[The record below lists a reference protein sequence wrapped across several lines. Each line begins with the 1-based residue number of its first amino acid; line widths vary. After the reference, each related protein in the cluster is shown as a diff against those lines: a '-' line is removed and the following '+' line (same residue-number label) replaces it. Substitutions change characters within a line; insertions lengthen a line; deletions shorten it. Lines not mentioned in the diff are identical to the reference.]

1 MQEFSNA
8 GMIFSGQKYC
18 DIVILI
24 DCYIISIFAIKNF
37 SVLKVFKNFKD
48 YSSQKPLALSLGM
61 FDGVHLG
68 HKSIIDELI
77 KVGADNNL
85 ETAILTF
92 WPHPRFVFNP
102 NEDLKL
108 LNTLEE
114 KKQLIEKYCI
124 DNLFLKEFDEEFRN
138 LTGEFVRQ
146 ILIDKLNVKYL
157 IIGYDHS
164 FGKNKSGN
172 FDLLVKLSKELDFE
186 VEQMEAINIHENNIS
201 STKVRNALLT
211 GDIKEANEMLGYSY
225 SVSGT
230 VVHGKKIGRTIG
242 YPTANI
248 DTESLK
254 LLPKKGAYIVEVD
267 VKGQH
272 YKGMLSIGTN
282 PTVNGEKLTV
292 EVYILDFDEDIYDER
307 ITVRFRDFLH
317 DEIKFEGIEK
327 LIERLDEDKRL
338 TEEFNF

>member
-1 MQEFSNA
+1 MKVFR
-8 GMIFSGQKYC
+8 
-18 DIVILI
+18 
-24 DCYIISIFAIKNF
+24 NF
-37 SVLKVFKNFKD
+37 SD
-48 YSSQKPLALSLGM
+48 YFSKKPLALSLGM

-68 HKSIIDELI
+68 HKYIMDEL
-77 KVGADNNL
+77 KKAGSENNL
-85 ETAILTF
+85 ETAVLTF

-114 KKQLIEKYCI
+114 KTLLMEKYGI
-124 DNLFLKEFDEEFRN
+124 GSLFLKEFDEEFRN
-138 LTGEFVRQ
+138 LTGEEFVRQ
-146 ILIDKLNVKYL
+146 ILIDRLNVKYL

-172 FDLLVKLSKELDFE
+172 FELLKKLSKELDFE

-201 STKVRNALLT
+201 STKIRKALLE
-211 GDIKEANEMLGYSY
+211 GNIIKANEMLGYHY
-225 SVSGT
+225 SLSGT

-248 DTESLK
+248 ETENIK
-254 LLPKKGAYIVEVD
+254 LLPKKGAYIVEVF
-267 VKGQH
+267 VKNQS

-292 EVYILDFDEDIYDER
+292 EVYILGFEEEIYDEN
-307 ITVRFRDFLH
+307 IKVKFRDFLH
-317 DEIKFEGIEK
+317 DEIKFEGMEK
-327 LIERLDEDKRL
+327 LVERLDEDKRL
-338 TEEFNF
+338 TKEFNF